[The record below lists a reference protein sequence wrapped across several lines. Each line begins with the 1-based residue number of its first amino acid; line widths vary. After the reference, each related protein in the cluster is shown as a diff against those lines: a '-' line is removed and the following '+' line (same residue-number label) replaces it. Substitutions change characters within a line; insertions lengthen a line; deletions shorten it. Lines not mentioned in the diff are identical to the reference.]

1 MSLPPREGACRRLS
15 LGSVR
20 LAWVRAVA
28 ASLLVVLLA
37 AASALAQERSAP
49 MNAATAAAPGRGPDV
64 DRARLSRAL
73 VETGLAT
80 VFAAIGILAIAA
92 GLRWRA
98 GRASSLLLGA
108 AMLQHAVNR
117 LTGEPIVRLAI
128 GGPPEV
134 WIWIWT
140 ITNYFIPPPWG
151 LLIEQVVG
159 RGWKSSIRRIW
170 QLFVVYGVTA
180 SLVDLTVGR
189 PGTAAVASQ
198 PMVLLGALVILAN
211 LSFGPVRLVS
221 ELRALRVGYLAFMA
235 FAILDS
241 LSALGILRWRT
252 SVSQFG
258 LFVFVGCLVYTV
270 VSRTSRDQ
278 GRLRA
283 IEQELATARR
293 IQTALLPRVAP
304 DIRGATLAF
313 RHVPAAAVAGDL
325 YQFLEVGPRGVGIL
339 VADVSGH
346 GVAAALIAS
355 MVKVAA
361 AAQQPQAYDPAR
373 VLAGIHLA
381 LARELPSG
389 QFLTAVYVY
398 VDLERRLVRH
408 ASAGH
413 PPALIQR
420 AGDGVIVP
428 AGATGP
434 LLISLAPAEYPVSEW
449 ALAPGDRLLLYTD
462 GVTEA
467 LGAGEEMFG
476 LGRLT
481 AVMTNGAAGPE
492 ALLTSVIDA
501 VRDFAGRPES
511 SFADDCTLVALEV
524 LSSPM
529 ECDEIV
535 PIGGIT

>member
-1 MSLPPREGACRRLS
+1 
-15 LGSVR
+15 
-20 LAWVRAVA
+20 
-28 ASLLVVLLA
+28 
-37 AASALAQERSAP
+37 
-49 MNAATAAAPGRGPDV
+49 
-64 DRARLSRAL
+64 
-73 VETGLAT
+73 
-80 VFAAIGILAIAA
+80 
-92 GLRWRA
+92 
-98 GRASSLLLGA
+98 
-108 AMLQHAVNR
+108 MLQHAVNR
-117 LTGEPIVRLAI
+117 LAGDQVVRLAI
-128 GGPPEV
+128 GGLPEV

-151 LLIEQVVG
+151 LLVEQVVG
-159 RGWKSSIRRIW
+159 PGWKSSIRRTW
-170 QLFVVYGVTA
+170 QMFVVYAVTA

-198 PMVLLGALVILAN
+198 PVVLLGALVALAN

-235 FAILDS
+235 LAILDS
-241 LSALGILRWRT
+241 LSALRILPWRIA
-252 SVSQFG
+252 SSQFG
-258 LFVFVGCLVYTV
+258 LFAFVGCLVYTV
-270 VSRTSRDQ
+270 ASRALRDQ
-278 GRLRA
+278 RRLQA
-283 IEQELATARR
+283 VDQELATARR

-304 DIRGATLAF
+304 DIRGARLAF
-313 RHVPAAAVAGDL
+313 RHVPAAAATGDL
-325 YQFLEVGPRGVGIL
+325 YQFLVVGPRAAGIL

-361 AAQQPQAYDPAR
+361 SAQQPQADDPAR

-389 QFLTAVYVY
+389 QFVTAVYVY

-420 AGDGVIVP
+420 AGDGAIVP

-476 LGRLT
+476 LERLT
-481 AVMTNGAAGPE
+481 AVMTGGAVGPE

-501 VRDFAGRPES
+501 VRNFTGRPES
-511 SFADDCTLVALEV
+511 SFEDDCTLVALEV
-524 LSSPM
+524 LT
-529 ECDEIV
+529 DAD
-535 PIGGIT
+535 